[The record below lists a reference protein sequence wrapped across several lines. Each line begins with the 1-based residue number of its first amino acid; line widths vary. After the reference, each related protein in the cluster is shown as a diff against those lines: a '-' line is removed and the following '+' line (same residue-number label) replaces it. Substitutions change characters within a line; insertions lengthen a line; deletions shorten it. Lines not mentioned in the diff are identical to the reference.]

1 MNQPH
6 HLIGGLAWT
15 PASSPRAT
23 APARKPDGQLGWANC
38 SWTFFLV
45 PLCVSPAWSCD
56 SRANLTSSQED
67 FLAHLQAD
75 IFGNISIPETS
86 LRTSSKQA
94 LSTYIVPVP
103 VPVPAYRTF
112 DPRNT
117 VLDEIPHSYRPR
129 KSPRRA
135 STCHQRKLGQSEI
148 VSAQEHRLRRRRR
161 RHGAARRPVL
171 CAWLC
176 ELWIP
181 YYDCGGWNLGVWQ
194 EYLLASESAGPQL

>member
-1 MNQPH
+1 MDPGFVTPRNRASQKTRWAA
-6 HLIGGLAWT
+6 GL
-15 PASSPRAT
+15 
-23 APARKPDGQLGWANC
+23 GQLLMDI
-38 SWTFFLV
+38 FFWCR
-45 PLCVSPAWSCD
+45 CVFLLHGVAIPERT
-56 SRANLTSSQED
+56 SRRHRRIFLPICKLTSLGTYLFQKPHSAPLQNKRCR
-67 FLAHLQAD
+67 LAS
-75 IFGNISIPETS
+75 F
-86 LRTSSKQA
+86 
-94 LSTYIVPVP
+94 P

-117 VLDEIPHSYRPR
+117 VRQFPISFLTREIPHSYRPR

-148 VSAQEHRLRRRRR
+148 VSAQEHRLRRRRRR